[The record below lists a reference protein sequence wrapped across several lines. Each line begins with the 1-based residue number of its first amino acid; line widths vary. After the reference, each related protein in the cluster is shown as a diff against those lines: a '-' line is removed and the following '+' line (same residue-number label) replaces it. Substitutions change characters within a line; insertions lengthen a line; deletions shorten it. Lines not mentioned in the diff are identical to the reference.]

1 MKGNC
6 VTFKRQR
13 ICTALR
19 IIDGRYKCVRLNVLK
34 RVKEKLLLLLLL
46 LLLPP
51 PPPPRV
57 SYIYFRFFFFFSLL
71 KNKLN
76 SVLVKQY
83 RNYIEIRC
91 VYCFIHSDWLKC
103 HFMKW
108 KERDMAIYYMIQYNK
123 YKFKGIWI
131 WRVETFIIFFF
142 FLFRIE
148 SSYKY
153 YFGLKL
159 KKKKKFPSYLNT
171 FFSFFLLC
179 SRRS

>member
-34 RVKEKLLLLLLL
+34 RVKEKLLLLLL
-46 LLLPP
+46 PP

-57 SYIYFRFFFFFSLL
+57 SYIYFRISFFFSLL

-131 WRVETFIIFFF
+131 WRVETFIISHFFF
-142 FLFRIE
+142 F
-148 SSYKY
+148 
-153 YFGLKL
+153 YFASKAHINTILVWNW